1 MLSTSTWNKYS
12 IPPLNLQD
20 PHPKIQKITCDP
32 HKTRKV
38 SKSLG
43 TQTHEILCCRHLGA
57 EVSIWTK
64 PSMENRLSSSSTWNN
79 PENREAKLWLSTAF
93 ASKIHQL
100 PTWRKIIYNT
110 GFLGE
115 HSHLEVQTNQ
125 NSKTNL
131 NHRKPLFNLNY
142 TVQLQLQPFIQ
153 PFASPISEFHCHGQ
167 CSYLIG
173 LHTTC
178 TTPRSCST
186 YLCDGMKYG
195 MRMDEGSIGK
205 TWLHTLK
212 YQFFGMLVVTGDCK
226 STLFDFK
233 QMLIR
238 GMK

>member
-1 MLSTSTWNKYS
+1 MWN
-12 IPPLNLQD
+12 
-20 PHPKIQKITCDP
+20 P
-32 HKTRKV
+32 HKTRKA

-43 TQTHEILCCRHLGA
+43 TQTHEILCCGHLGAVCCFWSEA
-57 EVSIWTK
+57 EVSIWQNLVWKMVFLLPAPEIILKIDT
-64 PSMENRLSSSSTWNN
+64 PS
-79 PENREAKLWLSTAF
+79 F

-100 PTWRKIIYNT
+100 PTWRKIIYKT

-115 HSHLEVQTNQ
+115 HSHTFGSPNQPEFQNQLEPQ
-125 NSKTNL
+125 KTWGNL
-131 NHRKPLFNLNY
+131 NH
-142 TVQLQLQPFIQ
+142 TIQLQLQPFIR

-186 YLCDGMKYG
+186 DLRDGSCGTQRNGQMKYD

-205 TWLHTLK
+205 SWLHTLK

-226 STLFDFK
+226 SALFDFK

-238 GMK
+238 GIP